1 MQISI
6 VTTMYRSAP
15 YINEFYSRITET
27 VKKITSSYEIIFVND
42 GSSDNSL
49 EIAKRLFEKDKKIKI
64 IDLSRNFGHHKAIM
78 AGLSYTKGE
87 YVFLTDCDLED
98 EPELLIDFWNEMKT
112 DKSTYVVFGYQENRK
127 GNIFKKISGNI
138 FYSIFNSMSDVSIHK
153 NPLTIRLMKKKY
165 VDALIMF
172 KESDLYL
179 AGLMELAG
187 FKQKG
192 LAVNRIPKKGT
203 VYTLKKRIGQL
214 ITSITSFSSYP
225 LKLIFYIGFT
235 ISIISFI
242 FAIYIFV
249 RKLMYNS
256 IVSGWTSVMVSLWF
270 TSGILMMFLG
280 IIGFYLA
287 KIYIQVKNRPLSIIK
302 EIYSMDKKNAK

>member
-1 MQISI
+1 
-6 VTTMYRSAP
+6 MYRSAP